1 MSNPHQSAYRQIMKA
16 TSIFGGVQ
24 FYQIILTIVRTKI
37 VAVLLGTQGM
47 GIAGLLTSVTT
58 LISGLTNFGLGVS
71 AVKNVAEANATGD
84 LKRVA
89 IVSGVLKKLVW
100 ITGFIGMAV
109 VLILSPWL
117 SEWTFGNNDYTLAFI
132 GLSGTMLLV
141 TLTSGQ
147 YVLLQGLQRMTDL
160 AKANVLGATLALF
173 VSVPLYYYYGLDGI
187 APAMVLSALTALVVA
202 FYFGSKVSMASVPL
216 ASSTIVKEGKEMVKM
231 GLLLSLSGV
240 IATASAYLIRI
251 YISRTGGVE
260 DVGLFN
266 AGFAIVNTYVGMIF
280 AAMATDYYPRLSAV
294 ANSLDKARQLIN
306 QQAEMALLI
315 LGPLLI
321 VFLIFLKFAIVLL
334 YSAQFVG
341 VIGMVQWIVLAIFL
355 KAVTW
360 AMGFMLLARGAS
372 KLFFYSELVAN
383 IYGLIL
389 NILGYYLL
397 GLEGL
402 GISFFVGYVLS
413 IIQTFLILKIR
424 YAFRFEIE
432 LYKTFFMQFIMA
444 LVCFL
449 LVRYIKSSYSYLL
462 ASPLIVFVCIYSY
475 SALNSRINLIE
486 LVKSRLTK

>member
-1 MSNPHQSAYRQIMKA
+1 MTNPHQSAYRQIMKA

-117 SEWTFGNNDYTLAFI
+117 SEWTFGNNQYTLAFI

-187 APAMVLSALTALVVA
+187 VPAMVFSALTALMVA
-202 FYFGSKVSMASVPL
+202 FYFGSKVSIASVPL
-216 ASSTIVKEGKEMVKM
+216 DSSTIVTEGKEMVKM

-240 IATASAYLIRI
+240 IATASAYIIRI
-251 YISRTGGVE
+251 YISR
-260 DVGLFN
+260 N
-266 AGFAIVNTYVGMIF
+266 NTL
-280 AAMATDYYPRLSAV
+280 P
-294 ANSLDKARQLIN
+294 
-306 QQAEMALLI
+306 
-315 LGPLLI
+315 
-321 VFLIFLKFAIVLL
+321 
-334 YSAQFVG
+334 
-341 VIGMVQWIVLAIFL
+341 
-355 KAVTW
+355 
-360 AMGFMLLARGAS
+360 
-372 KLFFYSELVAN
+372 
-383 IYGLIL
+383 
-389 NILGYYLL
+389 
-397 GLEGL
+397 
-402 GISFFVGYVLS
+402 
-413 IIQTFLILKIR
+413 
-424 YAFRFEIE
+424 
-432 LYKTFFMQFIMA
+432 
-444 LVCFL
+444 
-449 LVRYIKSSYSYLL
+449 
-462 ASPLIVFVCIYSY
+462 
-475 SALNSRINLIE
+475 
-486 LVKSRLTK
+486 